1 MKVVVNYVSK
11 HSYLYAQ
18 KMVEGLLAND
28 CEVFAIVSK
37 NMPEI
42 DAWRKMQNIIL
53 YEVDGYTTIKSFPF
67 KLLKFLVCDV
77 IKIRKRVKDME
88 IQQNFC
94 PFVSYWSPFVNLAL
108 KNLPLTF
115 VMHDPIPHEGKDKI
129 IGWFNTYMGRVAK
142 NIIVLS
148 KQFEDFVKNKYSA
161 KVMVVQGGVE
171 VENFDDKVELLK
183 YDESRINFVFQ
194 GRIEKYKGLEILA
207 SAYKTLLKKYEDKI
221 FLVVAGSGD
230 FRPYADLFDNLPN
243 CCILN
248 QWLTNAEVIGLF
260 NDRNTICVLPYTS
273 ATQSGVINVAM
284 PCGTP
289 IIASA
294 CGGIIEQIRDNV
306 TGWLV
311 APGDVDALVSKM
323 SYVIEHREKWEN
335 IRQGGYEHVKALKW
349 DNLAHK
355 IMEGFKL

>member
-1 MKVVVNYVSK
+1 M
-11 HSYLYAQ
+11 
-18 KMVEGLLAND
+18 
-28 CEVFAIVSK
+28 
-37 NMPEI
+37 
-42 DAWRKMQNIIL
+42 
-53 YEVDGYTTIKSFPF
+53 
-67 KLLKFLVCDV
+67 
-77 IKIRKRVKDME
+77 VKDMG

-129 IGWFNTYMGRVAK
+129 IEWFNTYMGRIAK
-142 NIIVLS
+142 NIVVLS
-148 KQFEDFVKNKYSA
+148 EQFENFVKDNYSA
-161 KVMVVQGGVE
+161 KVMVIPSGVE
-171 VENFDDKVELLK
+171 VENFDDKVELVK
-183 YDESRINFVFQ
+183 YDESRVNFVFQ

-207 SAYKTLLKKYEDKI
+207 AAYKTLLKKYEDKI
-221 FLVVAGSGD
+221 SIVVAGSGD
-230 FRPYADLFDNLPN
+230 FKSYADLYANLPN

-260 NDRNTICVLPYTS
+260 NDKNTICVLPYTS

-294 CGGIIEQIRDNV
+294 CGGITEQIQDNV

-311 APGDVDALVSKM
+311 PPGDVDVLVNKM
-323 SYVIEHREKWEN
+323 GYVIEHKDEWDY
-335 IRQGGYEHVKALKW
+335 IRQNAYKRMESLDWNV
-349 DNLAHK
+349 LAKK
-355 IMEGFKL
+355 IKCLF